1 MTKYSWKKE
10 FTEEMWKDFLKH
22 SKISDGWMTP
32 LHEKYLNILK
42 EANRPLG
49 LKSIAIQL
57 WMTEKWVEEDIEP
70 LLLKMWKI
78 DKTTQW
84 RILTW
89 EHWYGLFS

>member
-1 MTKYSWKKE
+1 
-10 FTEEMWKDFLKH
+10 MWKDFLKH

-32 LHEKYLNILK
+32 LHEKYLNILR

-78 DKTTQW
+78 DKTTQG
-84 RILTW
+84 RILVW